1 MRESEI
7 EGRVNDKAVKAG
19 FLQTKMGG
27 KSQNG
32 WPDRIYLYRT
42 YAFFIEFKA
51 PGEKPTP
58 LQAHIHLM
66 LIQAGFKVEV
76 VDNVERG
83 VDVIMKWKEYVD
95 QELA

>member
-7 EGRVNDKAVKAG
+7 EAKVNAAAVKAG
-19 FLQTKMGG
+19 FLQTKMG
-27 KSQNG
+27 SLAQNG

-58 LQAHIHLM
+58 LQLHVQLM
-66 LIQAGFKVEV
+66 LIQAGFRVEN

-83 VDVIMKWKEYVD
+83 VDIIMRWKEYVD